1 MVRFVLEDE
10 GYTVT
15 TASDG
20 QEALDRASEARPRL
34 IVLDMGLPILSGEEV
49 VAGLRDLFGEP
60 PPILVMS
67 AAGTIAERA
76 RRIGAAGYL
85 AKPFDL
91 DELAAAVR
99 EILDGR
105 TPRHC

>member
-1 MVRFVLEDE
+1 VVRFILQEE
-10 GYTVT
+10 GFTVA

-20 QEALDRASEARPRL
+20 RQAIERVKEARPAL

-49 VAGLRDLFGEP
+49 VAELHNLYDHP

-67 AAGTIAERA
+67 AAGAIVERA
-76 RRIGAAGYL
+76 RRIGAANFI

-91 DELAAAVR
+91 DELSRAVR
-99 EILDGR
+99 EIIDHG
-105 TPRHC
+105 P